1 MVVAM
6 VHSPYAAFRRQAT
19 GVFRQSFTMSHPPR
33 KIIHVD
39 CDCFYAAVEVR
50 DDRSLRGRPVAV
62 GGDPHRRGV
71 IATCN
76 YPARQFGVHSAMASS
91 QALRLCP
98 DLVIVPP
105 NFDKYRKVSA
115 QIHDIFRRY
124 TSLIEPLSLDEA
136 YLDVSASEQ
145 YDNSATRIADAIRH
159 EVRQE
164 IGITVSAG
172 VAPNKFLAKVASDW
186 RKPDGLFVVPPDQV
200 ERFVAELPVKKISG
214 VGRVTAE
221 RMASLNLHTC
231 GDLQGLSRLTLAQHF
246 GSFGERLYHLSRGE
260 DNRPVQTGRRRKS
273 VSVERTYDK
282 DQPTL
287 NDWLRELDGLLEK
300 LKARFE
306 RLDQN
311 YLISG
316 LTAKVK
322 YQDFVSLS
330 CDKAG
335 TDLDPAHFEAL
346 LQQLWERR
354 QGPARLLGIGARL
367 RDLKAPQQPDLFPEE
382 WDRALRQRRGKN

>member
-1 MVVAM
+1 MTRPA
-6 VHSPYAAFRRQAT
+6 
-19 GVFRQSFTMSHPPR
+19 R

-39 CDCFYAAVEVR
+39 CDCFYAAVEMR
-50 DDRSLRGRPVAV
+50 DDASLRHRPVAV

-76 YPARQFGVHSAMASS
+76 YAARHFGVRSAMASS

-98 DLVIVPP
+98 ELVIVPP

-115 QIHDIFRRY
+115 EIHTIFRRF
-124 TSLIEPLSLDEA
+124 TSQIEPLSLDEA
-136 YLDVSASEQ
+136 YLDVSDSKQ
-145 YDNSATRIADAIRH
+145 YHNSATRIAEALRREI
-159 EVRQE
+159 RQE
-164 IGITVSAG
+164 TGITVSAG

-186 RKPDGLFVVPPDQV
+186 RKPDGLFVITPQQV
-200 ERFVAELPVKKISG
+200 EDFVKALPVTRISG

-221 RMASLNLHTC
+221 RMASLGLKTC
-231 GDLQGLSRLTLAQHF
+231 ADLQAMTRLELGQQF

-282 DQPTL
+282 DHPHL

-300 LKARFE
+300 LRERFAK
-306 RLDQN
+306 LDQH

-330 CDKAG
+330 CDTAG
-335 TDLDPAHFEAL
+335 QHLDAAQFEAL
-346 LQQLWERR
+346 FRQLWERR

-367 RDLKAPQQPDLFPEE
+367 RDLKAPQQPDLFPKERE
-382 WDRALRQRRGKN
+382 LALQRQRTRHL

>member
-1 MVVAM
+1 MT
-6 VHSPYAAFRRQAT
+6 QA
-19 GVFRQSFTMSHPPR
+19 PR

-39 CDCFYAAVEVR
+39 CDCFYAAVEIR
-50 DDRSLRGRPVAV
+50 DDPALRGRPVAV
-62 GGDPHRRGV
+62 GGDPQRRGV

-76 YPARQFGVHSAMASS
+76 YPARRFGVHSAMSSS
-91 QALRLCP
+91 QALRHCP
-98 DLVIVPP
+98 ELIILPP
-105 NFDKYRKVSA
+105 NFDKYRKVST

-124 TSLIEPLSLDEA
+124 THLIEPLSLDEA
-136 YLDVSASEQ
+136 FLDVSDSKQ
-145 YDNSATRIADAIRH
+145 FDNSATRIAEALRQD
-159 EVRQE
+159 VRQE

-186 RKPDGLFVVPPDQV
+186 RKPDGLMVIPPAQV
-200 ERFVAELPVKKISG
+200 EDFVAALPVKKISG

-231 GDLQGLSRLTLAQHF
+231 GDLQRLSRLELAQHF
-246 GSFGERLYHLSRGE
+246 GSFGERLYHLARGE
-260 DNRPVQTGRRRKS
+260 DTRPVQTSRRRKS
-273 VSVERTYDK
+273 VSVERTYDH

-287 NDWLRELDGLLEK
+287 TAWLRELDGLVEK
-300 LKARFE
+300 LKARFA
-306 RLDQN
+306 RLDQH

-335 TDLDPAHFEAL
+335 NDLDPAHFEAL
-346 LQQLWERR
+346 LRELWDRR

-382 WDRALRQRRGKN
+382 REKALRQQRNRL

>member
-1 MVVAM
+1 MTL
-6 VHSPYAAFRRQAT
+6 SPPT
-19 GVFRQSFTMSHPPR
+19 R

-39 CDCFYAAVEVR
+39 CDCFYAAVEAR
-50 DDRSLRGRPVAV
+50 DDSSLRGRPVAV

-76 YPARQFGVHSAMASS
+76 YPARHFGVHSAMASS
-91 QALRLCP
+91 TALRLCP

-115 QIHDIFRRY
+115 QIHEIFKRY
-124 TSLIEPLSLDEA
+124 TALIEPLSLDEA
-136 YLDVSASEQ
+136 YLDVSQSEQ
-145 YDNSATRIADAIRH
+145 FENSATRIAEAIRA
-159 EVRQE
+159 EVRQH

-186 RKPDGLFVVPPDQV
+186 RKPDGLFVITPAQV
-200 ERFVAELPVKKISG
+200 DDFVASLPVKKISG

-221 RMASLNLHTC
+221 KMASLNLHTC
-231 GDLQGLSRLTLAQHF
+231 GDLQGLTRLELAQAF

-273 VSVERTYDK
+273 VSVERTYDS

-287 NDWLRELDGLLEK
+287 KEWLRELDSLLDK
-300 LKARFE
+300 LKERFA

-330 CDKAG
+330 CDMAG
-335 TDLDPAHFEAL
+335 TDLDRAHFETL
-346 LQQLWERR
+346 LEQLWERR

-367 RDLKAPQQPDLFPEE
+367 RDMKAPQQPDLFPEE
-382 WDRALRQRRGKN
+382 WDRALRQRRGKT